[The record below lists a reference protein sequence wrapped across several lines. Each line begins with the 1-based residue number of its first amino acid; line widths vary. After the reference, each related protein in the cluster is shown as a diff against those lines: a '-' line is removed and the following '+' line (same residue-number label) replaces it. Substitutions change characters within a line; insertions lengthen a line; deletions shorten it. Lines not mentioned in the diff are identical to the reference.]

1 MLYRLTCRL
10 SLWLRTLVRGPFDR
24 RRWVRA
30 RSLAELGELTALWLE
45 ERIVAHPSYGAL
57 APETFPLLA
66 LLARLNRAG
75 FVTTSSQPG
84 RCEDFGFGTFLWA
97 QRPAI
102 EGVADPATAA
112 RLCAAAAAAGL
123 YVTSAPATADF
134 PQVAGKALTVTT
146 RNGRPYTVFGPATW
160 PAVREL
166 FRGCDNPALEGELRA
181 AWQVTIADLR
191 FEPADLLWHTLN
203 AALTGTRPHASR
215 LG

>member
-1 MLYRLTCRL
+1 MLCRLTCRL
-10 SLWLRTLVRGPFDR
+10 SRWLRAVLRGPFDR
-24 RRWVRA
+24 GRWARA
-30 RSLAELGELTALWLE
+30 QSLAELGELTALWLE
-45 ERIVAHPSYGAL
+45 ERIVAHPSYGDL
-57 APETFPLLA
+57 APETFSLVALLA
-66 LLARLNRAG
+66 LLNRAG

-84 RCEDFGFGTFLWA
+84 SREHIGYGPAHWA

-102 EGVADPATAA
+102 EGITDTVTAS
-112 RLCAAAAAAGL
+112 RLCAAATAAGL
-123 YVTSAPATADF
+123 HLTTAPATATL

-146 RNGRPYTVFGPATW
+146 RNGKPYTVFGPATW

-191 FEPADLLWHTLN
+191 FEPADLLWRTLT
-203 AALTGTRPHASR
+203 AALTSTRPHASH